1 MSDTGRWQP
10 HCNVKRPA
18 AAVINGLPER
28 VEPAALLLMFNN
40 YAAGVV
46 KQLELVG
53 VRSSRGM
60 KSAKPV
66 EPLRLVDPMSVEI
79 RDAALFL

>member
-1 MSDTGRWQP
+1 MPDTGRWQP

-18 AAVINGLPER
+18 AAVINVLPEH
-28 VEPAALLLMFNN
+28 VEPAAPLLMFNS

-46 KQLELVG
+46 KQPELVG
-53 VRSSRGM
+53 VRSSRGV

-66 EPLRLVDPMSVEI
+66 GLLRQVDPMGEGI
-79 RDAALFL
+79 RDAVLFL